1 MPILFPRYFEGIPF
15 PMTEVLASQHW
26 FVCRVALGLLVEGL
40 PGYWPPLREGMGFGE
55 GPGRGLPK
63 AAASTV
69 IL

>member
-1 MPILFPRYFEGIPF
+1 
-15 PMTEVLASQHW
+15 MTEVLASQHW